1 MRRGFVVLSA
11 LLLAG
16 CSSTAPATPSGSSSS
31 GAPPVTGTVTVLA
44 ASSLTEVFNSL
55 GKEFEAAHPGTKVTF
70 SYGASSTLA
79 QQIVAGA
86 PADVFA
92 AASPA
97 TMATVTKAGLNDGQP
112 KVFARNT
119 LVIAVAP
126 GNPKGI
132 TGLADLAKPGTK
144 VALCA
149 PEVPC
154 GAAAKTALS
163 AAKATVQPVTLA
175 PDVKSALST
184 VELGEAD
191 AALVY
196 KTDVKSAGGKVTG
209 VDFPESAQAVN
220 DYPIVALAHAPNG
233 SGAAAFVDFVLGD
246 HGQKALSDGGF
257 QSP

>member
-1 MRRGFVVLSA
+1 MRLLAAVTAA
-11 LLLAG
+11 LLVGG
-16 CSSTAPATPSGSSSS
+16 CAAPAAQPA
-31 GAPPVTGTVTVLA
+31 APPKSLTVLA
-44 ASSLTEVFNSL
+44 ASSLTEVFALL
-55 GKEFEAAHPGTKVTF
+55 GKDFETSYPGTKVTF
-70 SYGASSTLA
+70 SYGGSSTLA
-79 QQIVAGA
+79 QQIVNGA

-97 TMATVTKAGLNDGQP
+97 TMATVTKAGLGSGAP

-154 GAAAKTALS
+154 GAAARTALG
-163 AAKATVQPVTLA
+163 AANVSVQPVTLA
-175 PDVKSALST
+175 PDVKAGLST

-196 KTDVKSAGGKVTG
+196 RTDVKSAGGKVDG
-209 VDFPESAQAVN
+209 VDFPESAKAVN
-220 DYPIVALAHAPNG
+220 DYPVVALAHAPNP
-233 SGAAAFVDFVLGD
+233 SGATAFVSFILSDQGR
-246 HGQKALSDGGF
+246 KALTAAGF
-257 QSP
+257 QTP